1 MTPDTF
7 PNTTSCLSRRWR
19 RRGREECLG
28 RRTCLLHSEQ
38 DIFGSWSFSDL
49 KTFHAGLLL
58 KVSSLILHLWSLA
71 PSSTNFDDRTRPLT
85 RSSALRD
92 CSSWCRCYK
101 TSLYSVAG
109 GARSKLECLF
119 LVTVFV
125 IF

>member
-1 MTPDTF
+1 
-7 PNTTSCLSRRWR
+7 
-19 RRGREECLG
+19 
-28 RRTCLLHSEQ
+28 
-38 DIFGSWSFSDL
+38 L

-119 LVTVFV
+119 LYCTWHFQIWFTADLLVATKLIVGKAWKMSGVTSMDEVLS
-125 IF
+125 